1 MRMELKISSVRKSS
15 DQTKHNLG
23 FDDEKEWDSNRPTLF
38 VRNVNISCTNFVTIK
53 PLQKYK
59 FCKYTGQA
67 KNLRMKNMWNTAL
80 RWGKYQVES

>member
-38 VRNVNISCTNFVTIK
+38 VLNVNISCTNFVTIK
-53 PLQKYK
+53 
-59 FCKYTGQA
+59 TSSA
-67 KNLRMKNMWNTAL
+67 
-80 RWGKYQVES
+80 V